1 MVRNLHKGS
10 TFVRCSDYVSILLRD
25 FRRDATAS
33 CFALVLIVPKI
44 RKQGGGSTR
53 TISGY
58 PTSVEG
64 SVKSPR
70 VQLTFAPLDSGNSIA

>member
-1 MVRNLHKGS
+1 MVRNLDKGG

-44 RKQGGGSTR
+44 REQGGVSSRKTGISDKRGRQRQVPTR
-53 TISGY
+53 PADVC
-58 PTSVEG
+58 PT
-64 SVKSPR
+64 R
-70 VQLTFAPLDSGNSIA
+70 LW